1 MLGLDNSGKTT
12 ILRKLSDEPIDQIMP
27 TQGFNIK
34 SLMSNGFKLNVWD
47 IGGQK
52 SIRPYWRNYYEQTD
66 ALIYVIDSADT
77 RRHEETS
84 IELQQLLEEERLQ
97 NVPLLVMA
105 NKQDLVSA
113 LSHSEI
119 SEALGLDDIRERTW
133 NIQACSAKTGEG
145 LSDAMEWLVMQIN
158 TDSGEAKDEEK
169 N

>member
-1 MLGLDNSGKTT
+1 
-12 ILRKLSDEPIDQIMP
+12 
-27 TQGFNIK
+27 
-34 SLMSNGFKLNVWD
+34 
-47 IGGQK
+47 
-52 SIRPYWRNYYEQTD
+52 
-66 ALIYVIDSADT
+66 
-77 RRHEETS
+77 
-84 IELQQLLEEERLQ
+84 
-97 NVPLLVMA
+97 MA